1 MKKTFLFLLAIS
13 AALFANAE
21 IRVLSDVKLGEG
33 YFPRFVDA
41 ETVTYLAAEN
51 ARYVAEPTDVD
62 AELRVDNE
70 DLNLNLYRNGE
81 HIVLK
86 PHGDVNYIWSS
97 LSPNK
102 KYILFNTLHGTAIC
116 DLSGK
121 ELVNLGNINAPVWYG
136 NDYVVGMN
144 DQHDGY
150 FITSSEIMMASV
162 DGVERVALTKAE
174 DMGYYPNVDALSG
187 RIVYSN
193 ENGEIRMLQLNLT
206 EQPIRKSLPRLVQK
220 PNANLLADMERKS
233 KRVATQEAASYK
245 IYINPGHGGYGGDD
259 RGMYLYPIF
268 INGQVNEAG
277 GYTKEQ
283 TFWESQSWILCFVH
297 LVSKPNF
304 HVLLIQKMMT
314 VLCLRL

>member
-1 MKKTFLFLLAIS
+1 MKKTLLSLLAIS
-13 AALFANAE
+13 AALFASAE

-33 YFPRFVDA
+33 YFPRFADA
-41 ETVTYLAAEN
+41 ETITYLTAEN
-51 ARYVAEPTDVD
+51 ARYVVESADME

-70 DLNLNLYRNGE
+70 NLDLNLYRNGE

-116 DLSGK
+116 DLTGK

-162 DGVERVALTKAE
+162 DGEERVA
-174 DMGYYPNVDALSG
+174 
-187 RIVYSN
+187 
-193 ENGEIRMLQLNLT
+193 
-206 EQPIRKSLPRLVQK
+206 
-220 PNANLLADMERKS
+220 
-233 KRVATQEAASYK
+233 
-245 IYINPGHGGYGGDD
+245 
-259 RGMYLYPIF
+259 
-268 INGQVNEAG
+268 
-277 GYTKEQ
+277 
-283 TFWESQSWILCFVH
+283 
-297 LVSKPNF
+297 
-304 HVLLIQKMMT
+304 
-314 VLCLRL
+314 